1 MASQV
6 DLAHRR
12 STRQARM
19 RQREKVYEE
28 TPHTLR
34 FPQLE
39 TSVPSISRG
48 DIFTDGQAFVLYGV
62 LSDAECADF
71 VAQGEALGFKDS
83 GYPANYRVTDRV
95 SAHSECV
102 AGHLFDRCST
112 HFAPFHRFGEWRPST
127 LNPVFRLCRYF
138 EGGFFLSHT
147 AMVASTRVST
157 TVAAR
162 RS

>member
-1 MASQV
+1 
-6 DLAHRR
+6 
-12 STRQARM
+12 M

-112 HFAPFHRFGEWRPST
+112 HFAPFHRFGDWRMASVNAEPGFPA
-127 LNPVFRLCRYF
+127 LPLLRRRLFFVAHRD
-138 EGGFFLSHT
+138 GGFD
-147 AMVASTRVST
+147 ASLDH
-157 TVAAR
+157 
-162 RS
+162 RSRKTFTLCAYALCACPC